1 MRYAGTTVAVRRSPA
16 GRLGAAILA
25 AAGLMTA
32 GGATRAAD
40 DGFEPFFD
48 GKSLAGWKPSENPS
62 TWKVVDGAIVCHG
75 PRSHLFYVGA
85 NPEAPA
91 VFRNFHLRAEVMTRP
106 GSNSGVFIH
115 SRFQDDGWPQ
125 TGYEVQVNN
134 TQRDPVRTG
143 SIYNVVKNFTPPAQ
157 DDTWFLLEVVVQGK
171 AVRVS
176 VDGRVLFEFVEPEGV
191 TGTRRLSE
199 GLFALQGH
207 DPDSE
212 VHYRRF
218 EVKRL
223 D

>member
-1 MRYAGTTVAVRRSPA
+1 MRYAGTMATVRRNGWVRVVVAAAWLA
-16 GRLGAAILA
+16 GAVGAA
-25 AAGLMTA
+25 GV
-32 GGATRAAD
+32 AD
-40 DGFEPFFD
+40 EGFQPLFD
-48 GKSLAGWKPSENPS
+48 GSSLAGWRASENPS

-75 PRSHLFYVGA
+75 PRSHLFFVGPDA
-85 NPEAPA
+85 DAPA

-125 TGYEVQVNN
+125 TGYEIQVNN

-157 DDTWFLLEVVVQGK
+157 DDAWFLLEVVVQGK

-212 VHYRRF
+212 VHYRRV
-218 EVKRL
+218 EVKPL

>member
-1 MRYAGTTVAVRRSPA
+1 MMPVRRGAA
-16 GRLGAAILA
+16 GRLVVVGLAVAWFGGTAARPA
-25 AAGLMTA
+25 AAE
-32 GGATRAAD
+32 
-40 DGFEPFFD
+40 DGFERLFD
-48 GKSLAGWKPSENPS
+48 GTSMAGWRANENPS
-62 TWKVVDGAIVCHG
+62 TWQLVDGAIVCHG
-75 PRSHLFYVGA
+75 PRSHLFYVG
-85 NPEAPA
+85 PDPQHPV

-106 GSNSGVFIH
+106 GANSGVFLH
-115 SRFQDDGWPQ
+115 TRFQEEGWPLH
-125 TGYEVQVNN
+125 GYEVQVNN

-143 SIYNVVKNFTPPAQ
+143 SIYNVVKNFTPPAK
-157 DDTWFLLEVVVQGK
+157 DDEWFLLEVVVQGK

-212 VHYRRF
+212 VRYRLV

>member
-40 DGFEPFFD
+40 DGFEPLFD

-143 SIYNVVKNFTPPAQ
+143 
-157 DDTWFLLEVVVQGK
+157 K